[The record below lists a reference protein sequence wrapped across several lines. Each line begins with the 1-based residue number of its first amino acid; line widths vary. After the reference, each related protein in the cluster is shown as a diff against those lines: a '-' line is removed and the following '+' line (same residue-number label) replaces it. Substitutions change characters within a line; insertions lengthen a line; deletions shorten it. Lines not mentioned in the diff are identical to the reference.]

1 MCLGVRPL
9 GLWRVSGGFRILSLE
24 PGEALEGNCL
34 WRNVG
39 EKGGPFRSSFERF
52 LQFGIL
58 IASVEL
64 RGAILV
70 LGGG

>member
-1 MCLGVRPL
+1 MLGGQTL
-9 GLWRVSGGFRILSLE
+9 AAKEGLRGFGILSLE
-24 PGEALEGNCL
+24 PGEALRGNCL

-39 EKGGPFRSSFERF
+39 EKGGPFRSSFEGF

-64 RGAILV
+64 
-70 LGGG
+70 